1 MSPLPRS
8 APAVRRLMGG
18 QTPPLLL
25 LLLLCIPAAQGD
37 CSLPPDVPD
46 AQPVLGG
53 LASFPEETTITY
65 KCNKGFVKVPGMADS
80 VLCLNDKW
88 SEVAE
93 FCSRSCDAPTR
104 LPFASLKKS
113 YSKQNYFPEGSI
125 VEYECRK
132 GYKRDLTLSEK
143 LTCLQNFTWSKPDEF
158 CKKKQCPTPGELK
171 NGHVN
176 ITTDLLL
183 GASIFFSCNAG
194 YRLVG
199 ATSSYCF
206 ATADDV
212 GWSDPL
218 PECQEISPT
227 VKAIPT
233 VEKPITVNFPG
244 TKALSSP
251 QKPSTANTLATELLP
266 TPQEPT
272 TVNVPDSK
280 AISSPQKP
288 STVNTPATD
297 LLPTPQEPTTVNVPD
312 SKAISSPQKPS
323 TVNTPA
329 TDLLP
334 TPQEPTTV
342 NVPAPE
348 VPSTSQKPSTAN
360 DSATRAPSSPIS
372 NTLSTAAQN
381 PIMAN
386 ASAPQATST
395 TQRFTTAKASLTKVS
410 LRETRKST
418 PVHTSK
424 TKGLQQR
431 LTSAHVTATKYPAV
445 PRATTSFHSS
455 TSKNRGNPS
464 SGMRI
469 MSSGKFGSPAV
480 KRNCLLCRKYHPYSW
495 KRILLFNCLRNTIKM
510 HCLWVPKRKWIN
522 ALYRRVLWTPFG
534 TRYVVCS

>member
-18 QTPPLLL
+18 QTPPPLLLL

-37 CSLPPDVPD
+37 CSLPPDVPN
-46 AQPVLGG
+46 AQPDLRG
-53 LASFPEETTITY
+53 LASFPEQTTITY

-93 FCSRSCDAPTR
+93 FCNRSCDVPTR
-104 LPFASLKKS
+104 LHFASLKKS
-113 YSKQNYFPEGSI
+113 YSKQNYFPEGFT

-176 ITTDLLL
+176 ITTDLLF

-206 ATADDV
+206 AIANDV
-212 GWSDPL
+212 EWSDPL

-227 VKAIPT
+227 VKAIPA
-233 VEKPITVNFPG
+233 VEKPITVNFP
-244 TKALSSP
+244 
-251 QKPSTANTLATELLP
+251 
-266 TPQEPT
+266 
-272 TVNVPDSK
+272 
-280 AISSPQKP
+280 
-288 STVNTPATD
+288 
-297 LLPTPQEPTTVNVPD
+297 
-312 SKAISSPQKPS
+312 
-323 TVNTPA
+323 
-329 TDLLP
+329 
-334 TPQEPTTV
+334 
-342 NVPAPE
+342 
-348 VPSTSQKPSTAN
+348 
-360 DSATRAPSSPIS
+360 
-372 NTLSTAAQN
+372 AAQN

-395 TQRFTTAKASLTKVS
+395 TQRFTTAKASLTQT
-410 LRETRKST
+410 LRETGKST

-431 LTSAHVTATKYPAV
+431 LTSAHVTATKYPAI

-469 MSSGKFGSPAV
+469 MSSGRACV
-480 KRNCLLCRKYHPYSW
+480 TLTVLLMV
-495 KRILLFNCLRNTIKM
+495 LVTI
-510 HCLWVPKRKWIN
+510 
-522 ALYRRVLWTPFG
+522 G
-534 TRYVVCS
+534 

>member
-18 QTPPLLL
+18 QTPPPLLLL

-37 CSLPPDVPD
+37 CSLPPDVPN
-46 AQPVLGG
+46 AQPDLRG
-53 LASFPEETTITY
+53 LASFPEQTTITY

-93 FCSRSCDAPTR
+93 FCNRSCDVPTR
-104 LPFASLKKS
+104 LHFASLKKS
-113 YSKQNYFPEGSI
+113 YSKQNYFPEGFT

-176 ITTDLLL
+176 ITTDLLF

-206 ATADDV
+206 AIANDV
-212 GWSDPL
+212 EWSDPL
-218 PECQEISPT
+218 PDCQEISPT
-227 VKAIPT
+227 VKAIPA

-312 SKAISSPQKPS
+312 SKAISSSQKPSTVNTPATDLLPTPQEPTTVNVPDSKAISSPQKPS

-360 DSATRAPSSPIS
+360 DSA
-372 NTLSTAAQN
+372 
-381 PIMAN
+381 
-386 ASAPQATST
+386 PQATST
-395 TQRFTTAKASLTKVS
+395 TQRFTTAKASLTQT
-410 LRETRKST
+410 LRETGKST

-431 LTSAHVTATKYPAV
+431 LTSAHVTATKYPAI

-469 MSSGKFGSPAV
+469 MSSGRACV
-480 KRNCLLCRKYHPYSW
+480 TLTVLLMV
-495 KRILLFNCLRNTIKM
+495 LVTI
-510 HCLWVPKRKWIN
+510 
-522 ALYRRVLWTPFG
+522 G
-534 TRYVVCS
+534 

>member
-18 QTPPLLL
+18 QTPPPPPLLL

-37 CSLPPDVPD
+37 CNLPPDVPN
-46 AQPVLGG
+46 AQPDLRG
-53 LASFPEETTITY
+53 LASFPEQTTITY

-93 FCSRSCDAPTR
+93 FCNRSCDVPTR
-104 LPFASLKKS
+104 LHFASLKKS
-113 YSKQNYFPEGSI
+113 YSKQNYFPEGFT

-176 ITTDLLL
+176 ITTDLLF

-206 ATADDV
+206 AIANDV
-212 GWSDPL
+212 EWSDPL

-227 VKAIPT
+227 VKAIPA
-233 VEKPITVNFPG
+233 VEKPITVNFP
-244 TKALSSP
+244 
-251 QKPSTANTLATELLP
+251 
-266 TPQEPT
+266 
-272 TVNVPDSK
+272 
-280 AISSPQKP
+280 
-288 STVNTPATD
+288 
-297 LLPTPQEPTTVNVPD
+297 
-312 SKAISSPQKPS
+312 
-323 TVNTPA
+323 
-329 TDLLP
+329 
-334 TPQEPTTV
+334 
-342 NVPAPE
+342 
-348 VPSTSQKPSTAN
+348 
-360 DSATRAPSSPIS
+360 
-372 NTLSTAAQN
+372 AAQN

-395 TQRFTTAKASLTKVS
+395 TQRFTTAKASLTQT
-410 LRETRKST
+410 LRETGKST

-431 LTSAHVTATKYPAV
+431 LTSAHVTATKYPAI

-469 MSSGKFGSPAV
+469 MSSGTMLLIAGGVAVIIIIVALILAKGFWHYGKSGSYHTHENNKAVNVAFYNLPATGDAADV
-480 KRNCLLCRKYHPYSW
+480 RPGN
-495 KRILLFNCLRNTIKM
+495 
-510 HCLWVPKRKWIN
+510 
-522 ALYRRVLWTPFG
+522 
-534 TRYVVCS
+534 

>member
-18 QTPPLLL
+18 QTPPPPPLLL

-37 CSLPPDVPD
+37 CSLPPDVPN
-46 AQPVLGG
+46 AQPDLRG
-53 LASFPEETTITY
+53 LASFPEQTTITY

-93 FCSRSCDAPTR
+93 FCNRSCDVPTR
-104 LPFASLKKS
+104 LHFASLKKS
-113 YSKQNYFPEGSI
+113 YSKQNYFPEGFT

-176 ITTDLLL
+176 ITTDLLF

-206 ATADDV
+206 AIANDV
-212 GWSDPL
+212 EWSDPL

-227 VKAIPT
+227 VKAIPA

-386 ASAPQATST
+386 DSAPQATST
-395 TQRFTTAKASLTKVS
+395 TQRFTTAKASLTQT
-410 LRETRKST
+410 LRETGKST

-431 LTSAHVTATKYPAV
+431 LTSAHVTATKYPAI

-469 MSSGKFGSPAV
+469 MSSGRACV
-480 KRNCLLCRKYHPYSW
+480 TLTVLLMV
-495 KRILLFNCLRNTIKM
+495 LVTI
-510 HCLWVPKRKWIN
+510 
-522 ALYRRVLWTPFG
+522 G
-534 TRYVVCS
+534 

>member
-18 QTPPLLL
+18 QTPPPLLLLL

-37 CSLPPDVPD
+37 CSLPPDVPN
-46 AQPVLGG
+46 AQPDLRG
-53 LASFPEETTITY
+53 LASFPEQTTITY

-93 FCSRSCDAPTR
+93 FCNRSCDVPTR
-104 LPFASLKKS
+104 LHFASLKKS
-113 YSKQNYFPEGSI
+113 YSKQNYFPEGFT

-176 ITTDLLL
+176 ITTDLLF

-206 ATADDV
+206 AIANDV
-212 GWSDPL
+212 EWSDPL

-227 VKAIPT
+227 VKAIPA
-233 VEKPITVNFPG
+233 VEKPITVNFP
-244 TKALSSP
+244 
-251 QKPSTANTLATELLP
+251 
-266 TPQEPT
+266 
-272 TVNVPDSK
+272 
-280 AISSPQKP
+280 
-288 STVNTPATD
+288 
-297 LLPTPQEPTTVNVPD
+297 
-312 SKAISSPQKPS
+312 
-323 TVNTPA
+323 
-329 TDLLP
+329 
-334 TPQEPTTV
+334 
-342 NVPAPE
+342 
-348 VPSTSQKPSTAN
+348 
-360 DSATRAPSSPIS
+360 
-372 NTLSTAAQN
+372 
-381 PIMAN
+381 
-386 ASAPQATST
+386 
-395 TQRFTTAKASLTKVS
+395 
-410 LRETRKST
+410 
-418 PVHTSK
+418 
-424 TKGLQQR
+424 
-431 LTSAHVTATKYPAV
+431 ATKYPAI

-469 MSSGKFGSPAV
+469 MSSGTMLLIAGGVAVIIIIVALILAKGFWHYGKSGSYHTHENNKAVNVAFYNLPATGDAADV
-480 KRNCLLCRKYHPYSW
+480 RPGN
-495 KRILLFNCLRNTIKM
+495 
-510 HCLWVPKRKWIN
+510 
-522 ALYRRVLWTPFG
+522 
-534 TRYVVCS
+534 